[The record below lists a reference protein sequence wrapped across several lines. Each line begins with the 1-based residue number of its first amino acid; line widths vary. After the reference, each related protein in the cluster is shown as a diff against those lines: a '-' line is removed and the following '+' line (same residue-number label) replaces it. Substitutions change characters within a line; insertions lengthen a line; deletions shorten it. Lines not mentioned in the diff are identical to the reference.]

1 MHTQGLGDAP
11 EEMPATP
18 IEEVWTQL
26 LRASDIHTAIS
37 RQKADAND
45 ADAAQSRLAWAP
57 DGWWPLSEAQLRLLS
72 FEALLLCQP
81 PPAEKEATTASSGGE
96 QVAGSGPATRSVE
109 TELVQMS
116 EEQTR
121 KLIDELSARLTTS
134 VLGTEL
140 DEEEVRLPSRRA
152 TRILLAAAALCCL
165 MMEPARPR
173 TASLPASRG
182 YLPLASFPWLLASTS
197 NVLLATVALA
207 THHAPLL
214 GCRRVCPAS

>member
-45 ADAAQSRLAWAP
+45 ADAAQSRLAWEP

-152 TRILLAAAALCCL
+152 TRILLAAA
-165 MMEPARPR
+165 
-173 TASLPASRG
+173 SLVLLDDGTSTSPYRLIAG
-182 YLPLASFPWLLASTS
+182 FPWLLATCQLP
-197 NVLLATVALA
+197 VATCQHVQR
-207 THHAPLL
+207 AP
-214 GCRRVCPAS
+214 CYSCACHSPRASPRL